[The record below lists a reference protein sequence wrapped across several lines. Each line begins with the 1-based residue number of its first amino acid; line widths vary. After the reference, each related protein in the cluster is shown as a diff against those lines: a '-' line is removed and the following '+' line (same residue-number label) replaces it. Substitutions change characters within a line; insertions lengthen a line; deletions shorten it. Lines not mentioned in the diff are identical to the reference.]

1 MENERYRI
9 LVADDEQVVRDLF
22 ERFLTREGY
31 EVSAAFDGVDALDKI
46 KKMPYDMLILDLRMP
61 RMNGIEL
68 LDRVRERDKSI
79 IIIAITGF
87 AATKVAKTA
96 ISKGCFGCIAKPFNI
111 DSMRSII
118 RQAFEDKA
126 ASRV

>member
-22 ERFLTREGY
+22 VRFLTREGY
-31 EVSAAFDGVDALDKI
+31 EVSAAFDGIDALDKI
-46 KKMPYDMLILDLRMP
+46 RRTPYNMLILDLRMP

-68 LDRVRERDKSI
+68 LDRVRDLDKSI

-87 AATKVAKTA
+87 AATKVAKAA
-96 ISKGCFGCIAKPFNI
+96 IRKGCFGCIAKPFNI
-111 DSMRSII
+111 ENMRFVI
-118 RQAFEDKA
+118 RQAFETDA
-126 ASRV
+126 ASRA